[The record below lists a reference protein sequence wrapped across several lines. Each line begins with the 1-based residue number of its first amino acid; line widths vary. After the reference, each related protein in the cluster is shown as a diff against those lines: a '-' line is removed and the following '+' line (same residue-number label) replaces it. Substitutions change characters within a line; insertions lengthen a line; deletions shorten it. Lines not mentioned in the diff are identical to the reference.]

1 MRASRQCSTLGSAR
15 VDFLGNG
22 RARRSVEGQVV
33 QTESGRLT
41 DKVWS
46 QSLSF
51 LAPYTLSDRYSGILR
66 TRSCPKGVLHLSE

>member
-1 MRASRQCSTLGSAR
+1 MRGSGSMRASRQCSTLGSAR

-46 QSLSF
+46 QMESVRRLIRF
-51 LAPYTLSDRYSGILR
+51 HTK
-66 TRSCPKGVLHLSE
+66 RSQFVD